1 MNLFKTLLVAP
12 ATLGLMAPLS
22 ATANEINLKDISN
35 YSKSTDRTE
44 LKLNSN
50 LFNSSEEIAVTN
62 SRVDGLEATLN
73 NVEAGSFSETTS
85 ASFGST
91 FYVGSVD
98 AGVDDGATTF
108 TYDFGID
115 LSTSFTGED
124 SLDVA
129 IIGGNVTSG
138 AVDSYMGGDG
148 TGDVLTLD
156 GIAYT
161 FPVGG
166 MTVTAG
172 DGVGVDG
179 LNVGA
184 CAYSAFTDLL
194 GDCGTSNIGGQADSA
209 VAASYDFGNG
219 FTFAAG
225 IGGGG
230 FSDVVTTEDLTV
242 ADLTAANIL
251 SLVEL
256 NGTGE
261 DADII
266 AKTNG
271 TLTASG
277 QAGAGQ
283 EEGALLVAGINVGPL
298 NATTTTGGD
307 PLGFISDQDPS
318 TVGLELAYTADTFGV
333 SFAYTDDDA
342 GGTEATYYSFQA
354 AYTPDAPYSVS
365 AGMEYDDADNS
376 SYFVGVT
383 TEAGVGSLSAGLST
397 QELAS
402 DHADNLQYELSYSYP
417 VNDGMTIT
425 PGAFIAESATDDEF
439 GVVVTT
445 SFSF

>member
-1 MNLFKTLLVAP
+1 MKLFKSLLVAP
-12 ATLGLMAPLS
+12 ASLGLLAPLT
-22 ATANEINLKDISN
+22 ATANEVTIND
-35 YSKSTDRTE
+35 
-44 LKLNSN
+44 
-50 LFNSSEEIAVTN
+50 FNPAEEIAVTN
-62 SRVDGLEATLN
+62 SRVDGLEARLN
-73 NVEAGSFSETTS
+73 DVEAGSFSETTT

-98 AGVDDGATTF
+98 AGVDLGVTTF

-115 LSTSFTGED
+115 LNTSFTGED

-129 IIGGNVTSG
+129 IIGGNADGDVTSG
-138 AVDSYMGGDG
+138 AVDNYMGGDG

-166 MTVTAG
+166 ITVTAG
-172 DGVGVDG
+172 DGVGVDD

-194 GDCGTSNIGGQADSA
+194 GDCGTSNVGGQADSA

-219 FTFAAG
+219 FTVAAG

-242 ADLTAANIL
+242 ADITSADIL
-251 SLVEL
+251 NLVEL
-256 NGTGE
+256 NGTGV
-261 DADII
+261 DAVLR
-266 AKTNG
+266 AATNG
-271 TLTASG
+271 TAVG
-277 QAGAGQ
+277 AEEEFAGA
-283 EEGALLVAGINVGPL
+283 VAGATTGETVNVGPL
-298 NATTTTGGD
+298 AATTTTGGD

-342 GGTEATYYSFQA
+342 AGTEATYYSFQA

-365 AGMEYDDADNS
+365 AGMEYDDDDNS

-397 QELAS
+397 QALAS

-425 PGAFIAESATDDEF
+425 PGAFIAESAADDEF

>member
-1 MNLFKTLLVAP
+1 
-12 ATLGLMAPLS
+12 
-22 ATANEINLKDISN
+22 
-35 YSKSTDRTE
+35 
-44 LKLNSN
+44 
-50 LFNSSEEIAVTN
+50 
-62 SRVDGLEATLN
+62 
-73 NVEAGSFSETTS
+73 
-85 ASFGST
+85 
-91 FYVGSVD
+91 
-98 AGVDDGATTF
+98 
-108 TYDFGID
+108 
-115 LSTSFTGED
+115 
-124 SLDVA
+124 
-129 IIGGNVTSG
+129 
-138 AVDSYMGGDG
+138 MGGDG

-166 MTVTAG
+166 LTVTAG
-172 DGVGVDG
+172 DGVGVDD

-194 GDCGTSNIGGQADSA
+194 SDCGTGNIGGQADSA

-219 FTFAAG
+219 FTVAAG

-230 FSDVVTTEDLTV
+230 FSDVVTTEDLTI
-242 ADLTAANIL
+242 ADLTSADIL
-251 SLVEL
+251 SLIEV
-256 NGTGE
+256 NGTT
-261 DADII
+261 DATDET
-266 AKTNG
+266 ALEASVDG
-271 TLTASG
+271 TGNAITVNL
-277 QAGAGQ
+277 
-283 EEGALLVAGINVGPL
+283 GPL
-298 NATTTTGGD
+298 DATTVTGGD
-307 PLGFISDQDPS
+307 PLGLISDQDPS

-342 GGTEATYYSFQA
+342 AGTEATYYSFQA

-365 AGMEYDDADNS
+365 AGMEFDDADNS

-397 QELAS
+397 QSMAA

-425 PGAFIAESATDDEF
+425 PGAFIAESANDDEF